1 MNNNEHYMSS
11 GSEAKAHLR
20 RTGDDFDVLAE
31 STSFLSR
38 VRLNVFVVGIY

>member
-1 MNNNEHYMSS
+1 MSS